1 MILGLIPSEQ
11 AGLLLV
17 RFMRRMAEAGDD
29 NLQDWLAGDWPALFA
44 NKPATVL
51 PALRELCAD
60 RTLDWYIRTNA
71 VDPIVAA
78 AERRGPEA
86 LDEALAW
93 VARIDLAK
101 EQAGFG
107 MHFSSEDVTQAYAAG
122 PSFRVPRRNRAAAG
136 KARARR
142 SPKDDGEALRAP
154 GEPEERLGLS

>member
-71 VDPIVAA
+71 V
-78 AERRGPEA
+78 
-86 LDEALAW
+86 
-93 VARIDLAK
+93 ARIDLAK